1 MVTPMQKIVKDWL
14 ERAEEKEIL
23 KSQQLNLPKNKNL
36 DRYTHKSNNGSD
48 FGSINIYY
56 NRIEP
61 IALNYQKV
69 NYIDPTEDSVITGD
83 HKGKIKNFRIIPELP
98 PYLELD
104 TETGEINFRS
114 SGLEGLVR
122 ERLGSGSLP
131 VYTIKAEGIDSYT
144 SQRIKIVM
152 LSVFTT
158 EEEIHFPGMEM
169 KIAGLARFT
178 SKPKLPDGV
187 VISPDGSIS
196 YPAFDTR
203 EVADIVEWFKP
214 TTYSISA
221 WVRRDG
227 PIKVGQPA
235 TDREQQPAP
244 SEGAI
249 APYANW
255 KVNILVKPVIPV
267 KLSYPALQGN
277 NFPIGS
283 KVDHRIGKVALENNQ
298 GFINSMESFKE
309 KRGLRFTI
317 DPKLPEGFKIGE
329 HTGLIW
335 GKAKKETQMTEYTIT
350 ATNSYSSIS
359 TTVSFSVGQQVS
371 DDTQADPPPT
381 E

>member
-1 MVTPMQKIVKDWL
+1 MQKIVKDWL

-23 KSQQLNLPKNKNL
+23 KSTPVNLTKNKNL

-69 NYIDPTEDSVITGD
+69 NYIDPTEDSVIRGN
-83 HKGKIKNFRIIPELP
+83 HKGKIKNFRIMPELP
-98 PYLELD
+98 EYLQFD

-114 SGLEGLVR
+114 PGRGKIGNVTLQI
-122 ERLGSGSLP
+122 
-131 VYTIKAEGIDSYT
+131 YTIKAEGMDSYT
-144 SQRIKIVM
+144 SQQIKIVI

-158 EEEIHFPGMEM
+158 EEEIYIPGTEM
-169 KIAGLARFT
+169 KVAGQVRFT

-187 VISPDGSIS
+187 GINPDGSII
-196 YPAFDTR
+196 YPAFDSR

-221 WVRRDG
+221 WARGRAPG
-227 PIKVGQPA
+227 KA
-235 TDREQQPAP
+235 EQPAP
-244 SEGAI
+244 TKGAI

-283 KVDHRIGKVALENNQ
+283 KVDHRIGKVALEHNQ
-298 GFINSMESFKE
+298 GFINNLESFKE

-317 DPKLPEGFKIGE
+317 EPRLPEGIKIGE

-335 GKAKKETQMTEYTIT
+335 GKAKKETQMTSYTIT

-371 DDTQADPPPT
+371 DDMRADPPPM
-381 E
+381 ERK